1 MFESKKLAS
10 TKDLEHYI
18 GARVTS
24 AEKKWLESEMEK
36 RKLSM
41 SDLIRLALGKLL
53 PKAAKAK
60 TTVADDSQPKS

>member
-24 AEKKWLESEMEK
+24 DEKKWLESEMEK

-41 SDLIRLALGKLL
+41 SDLIRHALGKLM
-53 PKAAKAK
+53 PKDAKAK
-60 TTVADDSQPKS
+60 TPAADDSHSKS